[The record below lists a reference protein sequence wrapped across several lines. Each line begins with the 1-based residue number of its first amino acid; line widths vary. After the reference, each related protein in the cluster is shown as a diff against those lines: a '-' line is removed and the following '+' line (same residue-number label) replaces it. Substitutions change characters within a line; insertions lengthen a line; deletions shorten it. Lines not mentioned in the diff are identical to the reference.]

1 MISCDSKRGAAYA
14 ETSSACNSSFM
25 KDGVEAAP
33 LNYFNRFDRI
43 KYFKP
48 PQVNFNK
55 LLLGNVFSDIKC
67 DSNYD
72 NDTLCNV
79 LVVRVDSE
87 ELETCLQKLEYENAD
102 NNT

>member
-14 ETSSACNSSFM
+14 EASSACNSSFM

-48 PQVNFNK
+48 LKIP
-55 LLLGNVFSDIKC
+55 
-67 DSNYD
+67 
-72 NDTLCNV
+72 
-79 LVVRVDSE
+79 
-87 ELETCLQKLEYENAD
+87 
-102 NNT
+102 